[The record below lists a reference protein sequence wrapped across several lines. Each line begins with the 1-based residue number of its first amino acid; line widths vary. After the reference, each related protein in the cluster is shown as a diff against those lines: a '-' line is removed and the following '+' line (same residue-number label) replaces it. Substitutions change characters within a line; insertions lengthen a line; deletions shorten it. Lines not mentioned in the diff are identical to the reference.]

1 MFVHIFTY
9 RLRCL
14 LRDRETLFW
23 TALFPLILATLFSMA
38 FSNLNSAE
46 VFQPINIAVV
56 DNSQYQRN
64 ENFKMALEAASEGE
78 ERLFNLTLASKEES
92 DKLLDGNKI
101 AGYIEAGSPMKLV
114 VGKSGINQNII
125 RSFLDNYMQ
134 TVSAVESIISGD
146 PAKLKSL
153 TGDLGKRE
161 TYVREVSGTNAEPN
175 YILSYFYTLIAM
187 ACFYGGFL
195 GMREVSDIQAD
206 ISPVAARVNIA
217 PVHKMKAFL
226 YSTCAS
232 LSIHFASMLV
242 LLAYMRFALGIDF
255 GAKTGYVLLTAL
267 VGSIS
272 GISFGTFISVFAR
285 KSEGMKIAVLIGVT
299 MTCSFLAGMMY
310 QEMKYIIAQKVPLMA
325 WLNPLNLLTDAF
337 YSLYYYDSFSRY
349 LLNIG
354 VLSVF
359 AVAFCAVTYLMIRRR
374 KYASL

>member
-14 LRDRETLFW
+14 FRDRENLFW

-38 FSNLNSAE
+38 FSNLDSAE

-56 DNSQYQRN
+56 NDIRYQEN
-64 ENFKMALEAASEGE
+64 ESFKMALEAASEGE
-78 ERLFNLTLASKEES
+78 DRLFNLTLASKEES
-92 DKLLDGNKI
+92 DKLLEDNKI
-101 AGYIEAGSPMKLV
+101 AGYIEAGSPLKLV
-114 VGKSGINQNII
+114 VTKSGINQNII

-134 TVSAVESIISGD
+134 TVSAVESIISD
-146 PAKLKSL
+146 NPAKLRDMA
-153 TGDLGKRE
+153 GDLYKRE
-161 TYVREVSGTNAEPN
+161 TYVREVSATNSEQNSA
-175 YILSYFYTLIAM
+175 LGYFYTLIAM

-195 GMREVSDIQAD
+195 GLREVSDIQAD

-217 PVHKMKAFL
+217 PVHKIKTFL
-226 YSTCAS
+226 YSTCATF
-232 LSIHFASMLV
+232 LIHFAGILV
-242 LLAYMRFALGIDF
+242 LLAYMRVALGIDF
-255 GAKTGYVLLTAL
+255 GAKTGYVLLAAF
-267 VGSIS
+267 VGSIA
-272 GISFGTFISVFAR
+272 GISFGTFISALVR
-285 KSEGMKIAVLIGVT
+285 KSEGMKIGILIGAT

-310 QEMKYIIAQKVPLMA
+310 QGMKYIIARKVPVLS

-349 LLNIG
+349 WLNIG

-359 AVAFCAVTYLMIRRR
+359 AVAFCTLTYFMIRRR